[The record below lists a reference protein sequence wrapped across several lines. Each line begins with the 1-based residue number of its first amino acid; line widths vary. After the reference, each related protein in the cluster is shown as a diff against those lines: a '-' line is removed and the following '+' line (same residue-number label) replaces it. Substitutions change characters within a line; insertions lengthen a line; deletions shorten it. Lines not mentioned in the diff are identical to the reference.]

1 MYSISKK
8 NKRQYALI
16 QNQLKFHKKIINKKV
31 LLLEL
36 NIFKKQFK
44 MNNNIAKNL
53 TILFLFVF
61 VSLSTSAQ
69 KFKNQRSTVVLK
81 DNWKFA
87 KDIREDASSIN
98 FNDSQW
104 ETVSVP
110 HDWAIYGP
118 FDKKWDIQVTAIEQN
133 GEKVATEKT
142 GRTGA
147 LPHIGSGWYRKNF
160 TLPQF
165 EKGKKALLVF
175 DGAMSEPE
183 VYLNGKKVGEW
194 AYGYSY
200 FYIDITKDI
209 KIGTANNLAVKLTNK
224 PYSSRWYPGAG
235 LYRKVSIIVKNT
247 ESFEQWSTFITTP
260 SVSTTAATVNIK
272 TNATANNCSMVSI
285 IKDAKNNI
293 VATVKS
299 PQSIDGKLEQTINIT
314 NPHLWSPDTP
324 YLYTAVNQLISSDGK
339 IKDEEITKFGIRSI
353 KYEPKVGFSLNG
365 KPMKFKGVCLH
376 HDLGPLG
383 AAVNKAALKRQLTI
397 LKDMGCNAIRSS
409 HNMPSFEQLEL
420 ADEMGFLF
428 LAESFD
434 EWAKPK
440 VKNGYHRFFE
450 EYAEKDIVNLVR
462 ATRNHPCIVMWSS
475 GNEVPDQYG
484 AEGLKRVKFL
494 QDIFHREDPTRP
506 VTVGMDQV
514 KQTMASGFGSILDV
528 PGLNYRVHLYE
539 EAYKAF
545 PQGFILGSETASTV
559 SSRGVYKFPVQ
570 QFKNKQYDDLQC
582 SSYDLEA
589 CSWSNV
595 PDEDFVLQDD
605 KPWVI
610 GEFVWTGFDYLGEPT
625 PYDEKWP
632 SRSSYFGISDLA
644 GLPKDRFYL
653 YRSRWNT
660 TDKTLHILP
669 HWNWKGREGE
679 ITPVFV
685 YTSYD
690 SAELFVNGKS
700 MGIQKKNDAT
710 PQNRYRLMWN
720 DVKYEPG
727 TLKVVAFDSNGK
739 SAAESEIRTA
749 GTPYKIVLTPDR
761 KTIKADGEDISFVTV
776 SVVDKNGIPCPL
788 ADNQLKFEVT
798 GAGTYRAAC
807 NGDATSTEM
816 FHKDSMKLF
825 SGKLVVLVK
834 ATNKAGA
841 ISLKVSGDGLESA
854 IVKLQSMK

>member
-1 MYSISKK
+1 ML
-8 NKRQYALI
+8 NGKRIDRKMKL
-16 QNQLKFHKKIINKKV
+16 
-31 LLLEL
+31 
-36 NIFKKQFK
+36 IFKS
-44 MNNNIAKNL
+44 
-53 TILFLFVF
+53 TLFLFLLVF
-61 VSLSTSAQ
+61 SQEKMMSQST
-69 KFKNQRSTVVLK
+69 TVILK
-81 DNWKFA
+81 DNWRFSKEVKGDAFST
-87 KDIREDASSIN
+87 DYDASK
-98 FNDSQW
+98 W
-104 ETVSVP
+104 EKVSVP

-118 FDKKWDIQVTAIEQN
+118 FDKKWDIQTGIIEQN
-133 GEKVATEKT
+133 GEKEATEKT
-142 GRTGA
+142 GRTGS
-147 LPHIGSGWYRKNF
+147 LPHIGTGWYRNIF
-160 TLPQF
+160 SIPEF
-165 EKGKKALLVF
+165 RKGKKALLVF
-175 DGAMSEPE
+175 EGAMSEPQ
-183 VYLNGKKVGEW
+183 VFLNGKKIGNW
-194 AYGYSY
+194 GYGYSY
-200 FYIDITKDI
+200 FFIDITNDLI
-209 KIGTANNLAVKLTNK
+209 AGSENVLAVKLTNE
-224 PYSSRWYPGAG
+224 PFSSRWYPGAG
-235 LYRKVSIIVKNT
+235 LYRKVSIVVKED
-247 ESFEQWSTFITTP
+247 ESFAQWGTFITTP
-260 SVSTTAATVNIK
+260 DTKGNNAIVDIK
-272 TNATANNCSMVSI
+272 AEFHGSNVSMVTE
-285 IKDAKNNI
+285 IKDAKNKV
-293 VATVKS
+293 VATQKS
-299 PQSIDGKLEQTINIT
+299 TETEDGKFHQTISVG
-314 NPHLWSPDTP
+314 NPHLWSPETP
-324 YLYTAVNQLISSDGK
+324 YLYTAVTKLFAADGSL
-339 IKDEEITKFGIRSI
+339 KDEQNIKFGIRYI
-353 KYEPKVGFSLNG
+353 KYEPNKGFSLNG
-365 KPMKFKGVCLH
+365 KVTKFKGVCLH

-397 LKDMGCNAIRSS
+397 LKDLGCNAIRSS

-420 ADEMGFLF
+420 ADEMGFMF

-440 VKNGYHRFFE
+440 VENGYHRFFE

-484 AEGLKRVKFL
+484 AEGLTRAKFL
-494 QDIFHREDPTRP
+494 QDVFHREDPTRP

-514 KQTMASGFGSILDV
+514 KQTMASGFGSLLDI

-559 SSRGVYKFPVQ
+559 SSRGIYKFPVVQ
-570 QFKNKQYDDLQC
+570 EKNKQYDDLQC

-595 PDEDFVLQDD
+595 PDDDFVLQDD

-660 TDKTLHILP
+660 KDNTLHILP

-685 YTSYD
+685 YTNYD

-700 MGIQKKNDAT
+700 MGIQKKNNAT

-727 TLKVVAFDSNGK
+727 TVKVVAFDSNGK
-739 SAAESEIRTA
+739 IAAESTVKTA
-749 GTPYKIVLTPDR
+749 GDPYKIVLDADR

-776 SVVDKNGIPCPL
+776 SVVDKNGIPCPT
-788 ADNQLKFEVT
+788 ADNELQFKVT
-798 GAGTYRAAC
+798 GAATYRAAC
-807 NGDATSTEM
+807 NGDATSLEI
-816 FHKDSMKLF
+816 FHENHMKLF

-834 ATNKAGA
+834 AVKSAGA
-841 ISLKVSGDGLESA
+841 IQLEVKGKGLQTGKINLKAER
-854 IVKLQSMK
+854 